1 MRWEGDHLRIV
12 LTVNNSKAID
22 KPIVSEL
29 SAKLRKI
36 GCRCVLDDGRKELV
50 RYSLP
55 IYLFIYFFPMKFLH
69 NAMDTLIVQ

>member
-12 LTVNNSKAID
+12 LTVNDSKVLD

-36 GCRCVLDDGRKELV
+36 GCRRVLDDGRKELV
-50 RYSLP
+50 RCWLP
-55 IYLFIYFFPMKFLH
+55 IA
-69 NAMDTLIVQ
+69 N